1 MGKQSGLPDL
11 LLFAEELISFNSD
24 DSTYVTVFYCSLLYS
39 WRLSRFSVVHIF
51 KNFFVWSYYTDS
63 IQK

>member
-1 MGKQSGLPDL
+1 M
-11 LLFAEELISFNSD
+11 FAEELMSSNS